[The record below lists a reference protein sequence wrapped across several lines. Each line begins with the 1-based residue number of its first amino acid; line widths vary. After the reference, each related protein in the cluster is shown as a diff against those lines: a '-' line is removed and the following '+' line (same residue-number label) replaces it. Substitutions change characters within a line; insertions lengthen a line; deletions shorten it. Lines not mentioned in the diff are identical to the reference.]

1 MRLRGGNGVNAAA
14 VKAAVRSVITSGC
27 ANRCSLAV
35 ALAFTAAAMVKKH
48 IAPGGFPF
56 AENAILE
63 GLEGDEY
70 MRRTIE
76 EIQQSTAKM
85 RAKRESSMAHEIAK
99 IRMRQ
104 DAVAARRGPPPR
116 PQYPRYEPFSG
127 VRKQPG
133 GAHLDTEYEALLAQL
148 PNMTARN
155 HGWHQVPRLAP
166 PTPGQLARPARSELE
181 RLRRQFPNSTQ
192 REFGDHWDFRPE
204 KGTAVDTNDAG
215 PFQPGGTRSPATH
228 ERQSGGKTDL
238 L

>member
-1 MRLRGGNGVNAAA
+1 MQVGESIGAGVTRREQSHGIPGSHRYRSYNEVVPSLTAA
-14 VKAAVRSVITSGC
+14 VAP
-27 ANRCSLAV
+27 SLRPGRGTCTLLRR
-35 ALAFTAAAMVKKH
+35 LAFTAAAMVKKH

-116 PQYPRYEPFSG
+116 PQYPRFEPCSG

-148 PNMTARN
+148 PNTTARN

-204 KGTAVDTNDAG
+204 KARDVAEGV
-215 PFQPGGTRSPATH
+215 AT
-228 ERQSGGKTDL
+228 G
-238 L
+238 

>member
-1 MRLRGGNGVNAAA
+1 
-14 VKAAVRSVITSGC
+14 
-27 ANRCSLAV
+27 
-35 ALAFTAAAMVKKH
+35 MVKKH

-104 DAVAARRGPPPR
+104 DAVTARRGPPPR

-148 PNMTARN
+148 PSTTARATTDGTGY
-155 HGWHQVPRLAP
+155 HASRRRR
-166 PTPGQLARPARSELE
+166 PGSSPARRGASSSGCAASSPT
-181 RLRRQFPNSTQ
+181 RRSANSATT
-192 REFGDHWDFRPE
+192 
-204 KGTAVDTNDAG
+204 GTSA
-215 PFQPGGTRSPATH
+215 RRRRATW
-228 ERQSGGKTDL
+228 RRAWRRRRG
-238 L
+238 

>member
-1 MRLRGGNGVNAAA
+1 MHVGESIGAGVTRREQSHGMG
-14 VKAAVRSVITSGC
+14 RSTRP
-27 ANRCSLAV
+27 ALQDFHRCYRWLCV
-35 ALAFTAAAMVKKH
+35 ALSCLSAGVATPVSHLPAAMVKKH

-63 GLEGDEY
+63 GLEGGEY

-148 PNMTARN
+148 PNTTARN
-155 HGWHQVPRLAP
+155 HGWHKVPRLAP
-166 PTPGQLARPARSELE
+166 PTGQLARPARSG
-181 RLRRQFPNSTQ
+181 SSSCA
-192 REFGDHWDFRPE
+192 
-204 KGTAVDTNDAG
+204 AVPQLDA
-215 PFQPGGTRSPATH
+215 A
-228 ERQSGGKTDL
+228 
-238 L
+238 

>member
-1 MRLRGGNGVNAAA
+1 
-14 VKAAVRSVITSGC
+14 
-27 ANRCSLAV
+27 
-35 ALAFTAAAMVKKH
+35 MVKKH

-133 GAHLDTEYEALLAQL
+133 GA
-148 PNMTARN
+148 
-155 HGWHQVPRLAP
+155 
-166 PTPGQLARPARSELE
+166 
-181 RLRRQFPNSTQ
+181 
-192 REFGDHWDFRPE
+192 
-204 KGTAVDTNDAG
+204 K
-215 PFQPGGTRSPATH
+215 QPGPLLTPSASAVALSAGSRPTETSRATRGRKIDLTGA
-228 ERQSGGKTDL
+228 GGRASRAAVGAMAEDIWEDL
-238 L
+238 YSSVREL

>member
-1 MRLRGGNGVNAAA
+1 
-14 VKAAVRSVITSGC
+14 
-27 ANRCSLAV
+27 
-35 ALAFTAAAMVKKH
+35 MVKKH

-116 PQYPRYEPFSG
+116 RLTSSPRVSG
-127 VRKQPG
+127 AISCQG
-133 GAHLDTEYEALLAQL
+133 GRVIAPRDQHVFGSEADRRSVQFKYS
-148 PNMTARN
+148 
-155 HGWHQVPRLAP
+155 
-166 PTPGQLARPARSELE
+166 RPDR
-181 RLRRQFPNSTQ
+181 
-192 REFGDHWDFRPE
+192 
-204 KGTAVDTNDAG
+204 
-215 PFQPGGTRSPATH
+215 
-228 ERQSGGKTDL
+228 
-238 L
+238 